1 MKDVYK
7 YELKERK
14 KRYKNLNNTC
24 RAKTGLGFRERYAVQ
39 KIFVIMK

>member
-24 RAKTGLGFRERYAVQ
+24 RAKTGLGFRERLRSSIRYLS
-39 KIFVIMK
+39 